1 MVVFV
6 GEKEKYGSTVIIQQ
20 IDGTDLWYSNLES
33 VNVKL
38 YDYVEKGS
46 LLGDVV
52 DDSLVLVLKKDGK
65 VLNYEDEFS

>member
-1 MVVFV
+1 MFAH
-6 GEKEKYGSTVIIQQ
+6 ETRIRNLLMCMWKERSINLIFLWAE
-20 IDGTDLWYSNLES
+20 GTCQAGRW
-33 VNVKL
+33 
-38 YDYVEKGS
+38 YVEKGS